1 MELILIRIGWLLL
14 YLVVLVSWAASGTLA
29 QADNEMDGT
38 ERYKW
43 FVTAYGG
50 AHAQDDF
57 NDVVTLQP
65 SFEDNAYIGVLA
77 LGREFWHYKK
87 YLSFELEGQVAKHF
101 NRDTHWEFV
110 GVLIGRWN
118 YFPWDKHVDTSFAV
132 GDGISYYTEVSEVE
146 EDDTNDDAQ
155 RALNYLLLEFTFGLP
170 DYPRWDLVLRL
181 HHRSSVLGL
190 VGEGGSNFVC
200 GGFKFAF

>member
-1 MELILIRIGWLLL
+1 MELILIRVGWILICFLA
-14 YLVVLVSWAASGTLA
+14 LVNFRATDTLA
-29 QADNEMDGT
+29 EEDISANEV
-38 ERYKW
+38 ERHKW
-43 FVTAYGG
+43 FLTAYGG

-65 SFEDNAYIGVLA
+65 KFEDNAYIGVLA

-101 NRDTHWEFV
+101 NKDTHWEFV

-118 YFPWDKHVDTSFAV
+118 YFPWDKYVDTSFAV

-146 EDDTNDDAQ
+146 EDDTDDDAQ

-170 DYPRWDLVLRL
+170 DYPKWDLVLRL
-181 HHRSSVLGL
+181 HHRSSVFGL
-190 VGEGGSNFVC
+190 AGEGGSNFVC
-200 GGFKFAF
+200 GGFKLAF

>member
-1 MELILIRIGWLLL
+1 VILVIL
-14 YLVVLVSWAASGTLA
+14 SASGAIAEEHKPLSEA
-29 QADNEMDGT
+29 

-43 FVTAYGG
+43 YLTAYGG
-50 AHAQDDF
+50 AHAQDDI
-57 NDVVTLQP
+57 NDVVTFQP
-65 SFEDNAYIGVLA
+65 SFEDNAYIGVVALA
-77 LGREFWHYKK
+77 REFWHYKK

-101 NRDTHWEFV
+101 NKDTHWEFV
-110 GVLIGRWN
+110 VALIGRWN

-155 RALNYLLLEFTFGLP
+155 RALNYLLFEFTFGLP
-170 DYPRWDLVLRL
+170 EFPKWDLVLRL
-181 HHRSSVLGL
+181 HHRSSVFGL

-200 GGFKFAF
+200 GGIKFAF

>member
-1 MELILIRIGWLLL
+1 MTLL
-14 YLVVLVSWAASGTLA
+14 SFTASETLS
-29 QADNEMDGT
+29 QDNGQIIEA

-101 NRDTHWEFV
+101 NADTHWEFV

-118 YFPWDKHVDTSFAV
+118 YFPWDKYIDTSFAI

-155 RALNYLLLEFTFGLP
+155 RALNYLLLELAFGLP
-170 DYPRWDLVLRL
+170 QHPRWDLVLRL
-181 HHRSSVLGL
+181 HHRSSVFGL